1 MSIFEYDEE
10 GVRKMWQEDA
20 REEGLAEGLQQGIQQ
35 GEKQFLIQM
44 VLRKLQKGKS
54 VELIAEE
61 LEENP
66 ETVAHICTAAEKCAT
81 MTDTE
86 RVYEYLNNNI
96 GQFKPDDFL

>member
-1 MSIFEYDEE
+1 
-10 GVRKMWQEDA
+10 
-20 REEGLAEGLQQGIQQ
+20 
-35 GEKQFLIQM
+35 M

-54 VELIAEE
+54 AELIAEE

-96 GQFKPDDFL
+96 G